1 MALQVEMWRELVEEC
16 VIRFVK
22 RWLIGIRILKCSL
35 SVIVE
40 IEEECACDCDFVSE
54 KMREREREGTC
65 LCYSPQKEKRKD
77 LLLPWLRLALSL
89 YLLTKI
95 SKNC

>member
-35 SVIVE
+35 SVIVA
-40 IEEECACDCDFVSE
+40 IEEECACDCE
-54 KMREREREGTC
+54 
-65 LCYSPQKEKRKD
+65 
-77 LLLPWLRLALSL
+77 
-89 YLLTKI
+89 
-95 SKNC
+95 